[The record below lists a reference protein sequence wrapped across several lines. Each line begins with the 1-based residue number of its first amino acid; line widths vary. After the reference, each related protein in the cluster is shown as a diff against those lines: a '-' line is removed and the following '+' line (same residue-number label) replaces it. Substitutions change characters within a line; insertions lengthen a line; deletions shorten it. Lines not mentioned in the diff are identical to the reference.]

1 MAGYVKPA
9 VKGEDMPNILPIKE
23 LAREIVLALDTQDGE
38 ITPDVQDL
46 FQQLEQKGAAAIAPL
61 CDVVDELTLRAAARK
76 EKAKQLSELAKK
88 DESMVE
94 NAKKYLMAIMQAVGQ
109 DKFQIGALTVTLSK
123 GRESVEIVNEDLI
136 PMKYKTATIK
146 LNGSDL
152 DTAQTLFG
160 DSITSTKVEVDKTS
174 IKKATDNNIGIAGT
188 QIVRK
193 PYVIIKG

>member
-1 MAGYVKPA
+1 
-9 VKGEDMPNILPIKE
+9 MPNILPIKE

-38 ITPDVQDL
+38 ITQDVQDL
-46 FQQLEQKGAAAIAPL
+46 FNQLEQKGAAAIAPL

>member
-38 ITPDVQDL
+38 ITQDVQDL
-46 FQQLEQKGAAAIAPL
+46 FNQLEQKGAAAIAPL

-109 DKFQIGALTVTLSK
+109 DKFQIGAPTVTLSK